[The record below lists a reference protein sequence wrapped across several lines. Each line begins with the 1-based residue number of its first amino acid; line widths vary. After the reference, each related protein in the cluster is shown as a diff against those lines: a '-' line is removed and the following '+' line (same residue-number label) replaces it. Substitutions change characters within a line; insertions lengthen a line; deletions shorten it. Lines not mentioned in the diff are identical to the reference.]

1 MATRSTVSWRMVMIT
16 VIVAL
21 MTLPCH
27 CWGKVRLSRQ
37 EGANVPLKSHTHTH
51 THHKLSLSP
60 WSQDPTGGGQ
70 VMWELW
76 LRWEKDEPRVHS
88 HVPRGRPRPPEEGS
102 RPAWLS

>member
-1 MATRSTVSWRMVMIT
+1 MIT

-37 EGANVPLKSHTHTH
+37 EWATVPLKPHTH

-60 WSQDPTGGGQ
+60 LVTGPHMRRASDVGVMAQMGQ
-70 VMWELW
+70 E
-76 LRWEKDEPRVHS
+76 
-88 HVPRGRPRPPEEGS
+88 
-102 RPAWLS
+102 

>member
-1 MATRSTVSWRMVMIT
+1 MIT

>member
-37 EGANVPLKSHTHTH
+37 EGANVPLKSHTHTRTISCH
-51 THHKLSLSP
+51 CPLGHRTLH
-60 WSQDPTGGGQ
+60 
-70 VMWELW
+70 
-76 LRWEKDEPRVHS
+76 
-88 HVPRGRPRPPEEGS
+88 EEGK
-102 RPAWLS
+102 